1 MYIKLQLVILMPLEF
16 TTNRSNLGS
25 EHSYRH
31 EVQNP
36 INNSKRVLEPDFS
49 NMSDPSVVFEPPGD
63 QTIDKC
69 HRRPFLDMS
78 PGGTSPEGNI
88 NLRRGGDID
97 RLLPRR

>member
-1 MYIKLQLVILMPLEF
+1 
-16 TTNRSNLGS
+16 
-25 EHSYRH
+25 
-31 EVQNP
+31 
-36 INNSKRVLEPDFS
+36 
-49 NMSDPSVVFEPPGD
+49 MSDPSVVFEPPGD